1 MQHLCL
7 QSMKTVPI
15 LPAIMV
21 LAIWMLPL
29 SQTWSCRAFAPSVH
43 QGFRKGQVESKQL
56 DSCQKN
62 ERLVG
67 PSSGIIVPFQPNPLT
82 RHLLMANGSG
92 GNFMDRVSR
101 VTKSNVNQMAS
112 SNNLDSLEKGIV
124 RAVEDL
130 KVTVGRCAAGKCA
143 LCNVPKCNLKFVIF
157 FRPIGNSF
165 VKPMWKPGPVMVA

>member
-1 MQHLCL
+1 
-7 QSMKTVPI
+7 MKTVPI

-29 SQTWSCRAFAPSVH
+29 SQTWSCGAFAPFVH
-43 QGFRKGQVESKQL
+43 QGFRKGQVTSKQF

-67 PSSGIIVPFQPNPLT
+67 SSSGIIVPFRPGPLT
-82 RHLLMANGSG
+82 RHSLMANGSG

-101 VTKSNVNQMAS
+101 AAKSNVNQMTS
-112 SNNLDSLEKGIV
+112 SNLDSLEKGIV

-130 KVTVGRCAAGKCA
+130 KVTVGRRLGSECCD
-143 LCNVPKCNLKFVIF
+143 LYFEQCTQVRSYHSV
-157 FRPIGNSF
+157 RRIGNRF